1 MMENEKNNQSIV
13 NFAFVVAGFLGYFV
27 VAVLFEVLADTFGPV
42 ARIRNI
48 EAVKHGLP
56 VAVGLIV
63 FLSLFLNRKI
73 HVFADEC
80 VAELRKVVWPSQRDT
95 TVMTIVCCV
104 MVILAGAGI
113 GIFDFVASQ
122 LIKVFIGS

>member
-1 MMENEKNNQSIV
+1 MENEKNNQSIV

-48 EAVKHGLP
+48 EVVKHGLP

-104 MVILAGAGI
+104 MVVLAGAGI